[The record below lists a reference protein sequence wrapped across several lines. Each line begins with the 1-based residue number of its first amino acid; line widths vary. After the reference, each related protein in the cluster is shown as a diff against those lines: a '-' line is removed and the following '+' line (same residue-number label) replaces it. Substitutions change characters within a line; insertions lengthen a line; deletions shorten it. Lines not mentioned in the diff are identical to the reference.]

1 MHLSSFIHLNTIG
14 MSKGEKTKG
23 KAKWTRKRNELGHL
37 NTVKTSARL
46 CPPTKDVWP
55 KIVARDISTL
65 VLPSSEEKTVKKE
78 ETKAKGLKVEA
89 AEKCE
94 EELPDNPPS
103 AEEDEPPEDGWFC
116 PHCSASPCQ
125 FLQWQEGLERIVG
138 CMNPDKSN
146 KQKRFEL
153 YGHVTRRRHGT
164 LGKGN
169 RKPLPSCF
177 EQGHERFVPI
187 REIHRVPNR
196 IQQWTR

>member
-1 MHLSSFIHLNTIG
+1 MDKKKERTWASEHRQNFSLV
-14 MSKGEKTKG
+14 MSADERRV
-23 KAKWTRKRNELGHL
+23 AKI
-37 NTVKTSARL
+37 
-46 CPPTKDVWP
+46 D
-55 KIVARDISTL
+55 ARDISTL
-65 VLPSSEEKTVKKE
+65 VLPDSEEKTTKKE
-78 ETKAKGLKVEA
+78 KTNAEGLKVEA

-103 AEEDEPPEDGWFC
+103 AEESAEEDEPTEDGWFC
-116 PHCSASPCQ
+116 PHCSESPCQ
-125 FLQWQEGLERIVG
+125 FLQWQEELERIVD

-177 EQGHERFVPI
+177 EQGMRDLYPSEKYTGYQTAYNSGPDDGSTPVYKLKK
-187 REIHRVPNR
+187 
-196 IQQWTR
+196 